1 MNAGVVRGEWTSC
14 SQLNWHI
21 NKYAR
26 GHLMNLLCDDGIMS
40 EEASVYSFV
49 FATCSY
55 HIFMHS
61 TSMIQTMPS
70 KGNLDT
76 IQSTWWRACTRFRP
90 HHTTC
95 CLHLAARWFGA
106 YTSIGKTVE
115 IIIIFIHC
123 PFVNY
128 MTSFFLSL
136 PLFFSHTFR
145 LPNSPIRIHKSHNQV
160 MVPLPASVDS
170 YTLRTKHCVSSSVR
184 IFSRILAPAR
194 STIVP
199 SGKMYADESKATT
212 WKLYECIWMPE
223 VLPVCF
229 N

>member
-95 CLHLAARWFGA
+95 CLHLARSVVRCVYINWQN
-106 YTSIGKTVE
+106 
-115 IIIIFIHC
+115 C
-123 PFVNY
+123 RNY
-128 MTSFFLSL
+128 NHFHPLPICELHDLFLSFFHSL
-136 PLFFSHTFR
+136 LLTYFPSTKFSH
-145 LPNSPIRIHKSHNQV
+145 SH
-160 MVPLPASVDS
+160 
-170 YTLRTKHCVSSSVR
+170 T
-184 IFSRILAPAR
+184 
-194 STIVP
+194 
-199 SGKMYADESKATT
+199 
-212 WKLYECIWMPE
+212 
-223 VLPVCF
+223 
-229 N
+229 